1 MLTTGSLVNKSINY
15 DMITTGSLVNNPGCY
30 RKLVNQ
36 RNSQLVPSLIISYY
50 TNKSKSQHCELC
62 AILKGEPGSDIVSDV
77 SRCVPCNAGGSINFA
92 SFVSG
97 TYTVTLREIWK
108 PYNFTYE
115 NTRELNASECKDL
128 FTNSLMCVWTESVKV
143 TRGDDAYK
151 RDWQSPNPL
160 LNSKLAATPIW
171 AFGDSNMKRLY
182 DRVHSSLSSNCTH
195 NNTYGKYHHD
205 ITLNCS
211 GVARNY
217 RIVSG
222 GGRVNVRLMSQLNH
236 LELNNQPGEKTNPI
250 VIFNTGHAY
259 ILYCNLTEFHT
270 LLRNTRKVLQNLS
283 QKGIIF
289 VYVESPA
296 MTSKL
301 WFRQE
306 NSRACMHAN
315 SLVHKRNIL
324 SIRAF
329 CSVKGVI
336 CIDDVFYRSMVFKDI
351 NEYYVQDGIHLGPR
365 YYHLVLNRIK
375 QKILPHFLI

>member
-1 MLTTGSLVNKSINY
+1 M
-15 DMITTGSLVNNPGCY
+15 
-30 RKLVNQ
+30 
-36 RNSQLVPSLIISYY
+36 
-50 TNKSKSQHCELC
+50 
-62 AILKGEPGSDIVSDV
+62 SDV

-236 LELNNQPGEKTNPI
+236 LELNNQPGEKPLSSLK
-250 VIFNTGHAY
+250 FCLY
-259 ILYCNLTEFHT
+259 LYCNLTGSYIN
-270 LLRNTRKVLQNLS
+270 NTRKVLQNLS

-296 MTSKL
+296 
-301 WFRQE
+301 
-306 NSRACMHAN
+306 
-315 SLVHKRNIL
+315 
-324 SIRAF
+324 
-329 CSVKGVI
+329 
-336 CIDDVFYRSMVFKDI
+336 
-351 NEYYVQDGIHLGPR
+351 
-365 YYHLVLNRIK
+365 
-375 QKILPHFLI
+375 